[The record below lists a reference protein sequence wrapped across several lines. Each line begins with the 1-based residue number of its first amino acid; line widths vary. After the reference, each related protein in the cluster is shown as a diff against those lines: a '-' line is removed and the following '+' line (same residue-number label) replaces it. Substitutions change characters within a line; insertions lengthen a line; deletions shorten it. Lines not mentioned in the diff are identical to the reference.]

1 MTIEGIKCEVEIL
14 DIAGQDDYQTVLDTW
29 IQNGN
34 CYLLVYSI
42 DDSER
47 KINKAINIKNNW
59 IF

>member
-14 DIAGQDDYQTVLDTW
+14 DIAGQDDYQTVLDTR

-47 KINKAINIKNNW
+47 KINKAINIKNN
-59 IF
+59 